1 MTHRVEHLLLSQKNH
16 MDPNNWVKHV
26 SDYFIKCVSEKQ
38 PHYPHKRHCHTGYP
52 LVTLNS
58 LISPGSMELA
68 EIHLHLSVLSPQEGT
83 EPLNKN
89 DGLKSQEIEF
99 NFYS

>member
-1 MTHRVEHLLLSQKNH
+1 MEH
-16 MDPNNWVKHV
+16 
-26 SDYFIKCVSEKQ
+26 
-38 PHYPHKRHCHTGYP
+38 
-52 LVTLNS
+52 
-58 LISPGSMELA
+58 A

-99 NFYS
+99 NCYS